1 MEQLFIQL
9 IRKIVALQRVYGFSA
24 DENTPFQWANYPFL
38 QKELNKLFE
47 LLAFNIE
54 NSILISTKDAWQ
66 QAEKEQKNLVEFVS
80 KRYYI
85 PKKKL
90 QEFKKFNLEALQ
102 SFQKRKESGLSLSDR
117 VWNYTLQ
124 YKTELEMALDV
135 ALLEGKSAS
144 SLASELKQYLK
155 NPDALFRR
163 VADARGVLHLSK
175 KAENYHPGQ
184 GVYRSAYKNA
194 ERLARTESNMAYH
207 EANFLKIQ
215 QFDFVVG
222 VEVVLSNNPTH
233 CPFCSAMAGKYPKDF
248 KFRGWHPQCRCSTRF
263 ILKEWAEMGE
273 DIPSKNEVKDLP
285 QPFKDWI
292 IKNEDKINT
301 AKQPPYF
308 LQDNKKFVERVLKQ
322 EKIKKVLELPREEQ
336 FQTLFESNGGKVLE
350 HLLVNKGKDY
360 ESIFIS
366 AKEFAKR
373 GKVAEILP
381 ELNQREL
388 KEFRKIV
395 FPNYDL
401 NKNPDLR
408 VDGVYHDIKE
418 VEQLHNFI
426 KNANRAIKQGAIPIL
441 QYDGNND
448 FELISKQM
456 NAILKI
462 ENYPYRV
469 VYLLHNQKL
478 YKYNKG

>member
-1 MEQLFIQL
+1 MEELFIQL
-9 IRKIVALQRVYGFSA
+9 IRKIIALQRVYGFSA

-38 QKELNKLFE
+38 QKELNKLFD

-54 NSILISTKDAWQ
+54 NSILISTKNAWQ

-117 VWNYTLQ
+117 VWNYSNQ
-124 YKTELEMALDV
+124 YKNELEMALDV

-175 KAENYHPGQ
+175 KAENYHSGQ

-194 ERLARTESNMAYH
+194 ERLSRTETNMAYH

-248 KFRGWHPQCRCSTRF
+248 KFKGWHPQCRCSTRF

-273 DIPSKNEVKDLP
+273 DTPSKNEVKDLP

-292 IKNEDKINT
+292 INNEEKIKT

-308 LQDNKKFVERVLKQ
+308 LQDNKKFVDRVLEVERRRKEYEKLLKDVNYTDVYFNEKTGGLKATHNGHKFDKIKGHYEKNVQ
-322 EKIKKVLELPREEQ
+322 NILFSNGDKIILEDEKGFGKKIEGFYNDLSAEIKTLENNNPRTISKRIAQSVEKGAEVCILYFPNGLTEDIEKIKTNFLGKLP
-336 FQTLFESNGGKVLE
+336 
-350 HLLVNKGKDY
+350 
-360 ESIFIS
+360 
-366 AKEFAKR
+366 
-373 GKVAEILP
+373 
-381 ELNQREL
+381 
-388 KEFRKIV
+388 KIIV
-395 FPNYDL
+395 I
-401 NKNPDLR
+401 NKNI
-408 VDGVYHDIKE
+408 V
-418 VEQLHNFI
+418 
-426 KNANRAIKQGAIPIL
+426 IL
-441 QYDGNND
+441 ND
-448 FELISKQM
+448 VK
-456 NAILKI
+456 
-462 ENYPYRV
+462 
-469 VYLLHNQKL
+469 
-478 YKYNKG
+478 